1 MTKENIYRLNYA
13 CLELAEAPNIQRE
26 IVKQMSYFK
35 LPNYISEKDAFDILS
50 YISLRIEAQE
60 GAKINTYKNI
70 ARVNS
75 LLKEYGFDVIE
86 KTGEICEDG
95 VIDLY
100 SVDASLSEKK
110 LDSAIVASP
119 NWFNRNIT
127 SDIVSDIYS
136 GKRQKKEELV
146 R

>member
-1 MTKENIYRLNYA
+1 MTKGNIYRLNYA
-13 CLELAEAPNIQRE
+13 TLEPTTTPNMQKE

-50 YISLRIEAQE
+50 YISLRIEAHE

-75 LLKEYGFDVIE
+75 LLKEYGFDVLE
-86 KTGEICEDG
+86 KTGEICDDS

-100 SVDASLSEKK
+100 SVDESLSTLKS
-110 LDSAIVASP
+110 DNAINSAP
-119 NWFNRNIT
+119 NWFNKNIT

-136 GKRQKKEELV
+136 GKRTKKEDLSK
-146 R
+146 